1 MDALVEHIDAE
12 QQLQP
17 VACVRF
23 EVRKSLVGVR
33 VIGVG
38 FVHHHVRVDPCEPL
52 RHMGHH
58 LVHVLLVGAEHD
70 VLTGLVC
77 DMMGKYF
84 IQAVCL
90 LQCAAQRVQIFLIHI
105 LNARCPQ
112 VVHPCLILCEGFLV
126 LINRGHIFRG
136 RQNPPDDCFAKGH
149 VARNTAIEKFF
160 SHVTVII
167 QIPDVCCRQPQKLC
181 LRAQL

>member
-1 MDALVEHIDAE
+1 
-12 QQLQP
+12 
-17 VACVRF
+17 
-23 EVRKSLVGVR
+23 
-33 VIGVG
+33 
-38 FVHHHVRVDPCEPL
+38 
-52 RHMGHH
+52 MGHH

-90 LQCAAQRVQIFLIHI
+90 FQGAAQCVQIFLIHI

-112 VVHPCLILCEGFLV
+112 VVHSCLILCKRFLV
-126 LINRGHIFRG
+126 LVDRGHIFRG
-136 RQNPPDDCFAKGH
+136 RQNTPDDCFAKGH

-160 SHVTVII
+160 GHITVII
-167 QIPDVCCRQPQKLC
+167 QIADVCCRQPQKLC
-181 LRAQL
+181 IRA

>member
-17 VACVRF
+17 VAGVRF
-23 EVRKSLVGVR
+23 EFRKGFVGIR

-38 FVHHHVRVDPCEPL
+38 FIHRHVRVDPCEPL
-52 RHMGHH
+52 RHVGY
-58 LVHVLLVGAEHD
+58 HVLFVGAEHD
-70 VLTGLVC
+70 VFSRFVC
-77 DMMGKYF
+77 NMMGKDSV
-84 IQAVCL
+84 QAVCL

-112 VVHPCLILCEGFLV
+112 VIHPRLILCKGFLV

-136 RQNPPDDCFAKGH
+136 RQNAPDDCFAKGH
-149 VARNTAIEKFF
+149 VARRMPIKEFF
-160 SHVTVII
+160 GHVTVII